1 MEFLCTV
8 CSAGE
13 TSSFLADV
21 NVDSCPQ
28 CVVQGHFCT
37 QFGTYCNKLLFS
49 LQRSRFSLLI
59 DVLFFGWSY
68 AFQSLCLSLSL
79 SLSVCLCL
87 CSPHPPPLLSLCL
100 FVRVYRPVSVSVSV
114 SVSGC
119 LSVSLCLPVSPSLP
133 PPSESSHR

>member
-87 CSPHPPPLLSLCL
+87 CSPPPPFSLCVYLFVCIGLSLC
-100 FVRVYRPVSVSVSV
+100 PS
-114 SVSGC
+114 
-119 LSVSLCLPVSPSLP
+119 LSLSLGVSLCVCVSLSVCLSLP
-133 PPSESSHR
+133 PPAL

>member
-13 TSSFLADV
+13 TSSFLAVV

-49 LQRSRFSLLI
+49 LHRSRFSLLI

-79 SLSVCLCL
+79 SLSV
-87 CSPHPPPLLSLCL
+87 SVSVPLSLCGYL
-100 FVRVYRPVSVSVSV
+100 FVCIGLFLCPS
-114 SVSGC
+114 
-119 LSVSLCLPVSPSLP
+119 LSLCVSLCVCVSLSVCLSPSLP
-133 PPSESSHR
+133 PPSESSR